1 MSQLDEF
8 NQNNL
13 LFKRFQGVIQ
23 TNIINPNSFNNEFG
37 KPSLVNT
44 YNDTIFSSNVSRDL
58 SSNTTVL
65 NLTLQLPG
73 APSVIDTSANSWQT
87 CIYGE
92 YADLKTADN
101 IAITNLK
108 FYQKVFLKS
117 ISSGPYAWW
126 LIDPSNALQFTTNNL
141 LKDMIPFSYGT
152 TGATYSPVVWYY
164 TGAVPTPGATAQDAE
179 NLAND
184 PNNWTPDFNQNSTP
198 LYWLVDY
205 ASGVLQFYAQA
216 DSNGHITTTST
227 GNKIKPTTPNNY
239 IGGKPDPTSVP
250 RISFIKYIGDKG
262 AAPIGGGGSDI
273 SGVDI
278 SNIQI
283 NLEKLNRM
291 ILPDGYVDISGTDYD
306 LCGNEVVRTYY
317 TYNRAQ
323 MFVGYDNLPIL
334 DGSAVDHS
342 QDPSHN
348 NIKYELDVSGNFFI
362 DGNIDLSY
370 NKIRDVSSIIFIE
383 NIDILTF
390 DSSWNKSIYIGN
402 LDENTNDFSGNRILV
417 GSERYPIHIGYN
429 AGPKDLSGN
438 TIAIGRE
445 AGANIQFANS
455 IAIGREAGQNQHA
468 NSIAIGRNAGLDQS
482 ANSIAI
488 GRDAGQNQED
498 NTIAIGKNAGVDQ
511 SANSIIL
518 NAQSN
523 NASLNSNSSGLYV
536 APIRGPIPDTHLLYY
551 DNNSKEITYGNW
563 KVSGDLDL
571 SCNNIIDVSNIYFCN
586 TSAILAPGSGDLKL
600 ATNTT
605 TTTSVNHIT
614 CKAGSVP
621 QVGIGNNNPQFTLD
635 VSGDSNLSQNA
646 FVSKNPT
653 QSEIIV
659 DKNLYARNTN
669 LIDTLKINFDTFF
682 FGIWIPM
689 IQANL
694 TGSYTSFSTGQNYTL
709 SQPNPGK
716 PAATPTFSSAW
727 GPSVIPIAYLDINQ
741 NYISTPF
748 DPIPTQSQNKERPYI
763 ANTCAY
769 FTIKFA
775 QPYDKNFTNNIIDWE
790 LASLYYNPNP
800 PPQGTFKAGYG
811 AITHQ
816 TITFMAGYTD
826 NFKRFPGDDK
836 RKPKP
841 FIKVLSTNI
850 PNLKTLTGITTPD
863 GITAID
869 LFQATSELTSY
880 GFTPTTPKI
889 GGLVRIIIAE
899 SCPGIP
905 ADKEIRNK
913 AWLFLEQQ
921 WNVEPWQLVLPPPL
935 LPVDNSKFIQSLLGD
950 HIIDIRMYAN
960 NLGDLN
966 QSRSPPFINQFN
978 TDWQLVTEND
988 LLPTEKFSWEKFVL
1002 PMGNYANPPVF
1013 NTPTIVPVTDVS
1025 FTLMVGGTECPN
1037 PLTGVLD
1044 GIYPPIYS
1052 GANLWEVW
1060 LNLKDWPYG
1069 ITTTE
1074 EVFEN
1079 DADFY
1084 GSVDISGNLTVDG
1097 IIGPDITCN
1106 NLDALNSIDVGPNQ
1120 KLTLTEN
1127 NIVSTVIAQSW
1138 APNPGGSGSFNPGLE
1153 FEAENFYFDCTSQ
1166 TTTRGFIISL
1176 AQPNSDSIFR
1186 IVDNNNNYQANSGLP
1201 PLFQVE
1207 GSGLATTQSLHPWVD
1222 MCYNIGISSGTF
1234 NRRYKTLYVGN
1245 IDANENVDIS
1255 GNLTVDGNTILNG
1268 NVNIKDLS
1276 ATNIDISNNLNVSGH
1291 TLVTDLSATNI
1302 DVSNNLNVE
1311 GLITG
1316 VGGTVFVEYR
1326 DYTADIIAGT
1336 SNWYCIARTK
1346 DTNSGGG
1353 ADNARGLFIL
1363 DDNTSGRRQQ
1373 IIFYAGTSYSRG
1385 NYINVIANNWYG
1397 STPTIT
1403 KLKLETGGIYDGTN
1417 LYIYRQSTTVAD
1429 SVYVRLYENTR
1440 ISNTGG
1446 EWELTATPIPGLTTT
1461 SVELDLTY
1469 NPNNHRANAVSSLDT
1484 LLYSDFIVKPP
1495 NNDSNNVIDVDR
1507 EAIRVNYGG
1516 YDYTG
1521 GTGIIGTPTPRDRVI
1536 IDLKAGSTQYGLN
1549 VADSGSVI
1557 KTLGGIK
1564 ILPLQSNANG
1574 APPNYAAPGWGA
1586 SLFLGEWGWGNQSW
1600 NNSLTKRLSQRTN
1613 DQNRP
1618 GSGNVYCNAIRQNI
1632 VYSDSNTQG
1641 PTWNA
1646 GYQGFSA
1653 SSMYYNQGD
1662 IRYIIVDPR
1671 QGSNNYATVTLPAI
1685 QSPMLGQA
1693 ITVARTMVPDNFA
1706 NYNAGLLVKASTGDR
1721 INCPH
1726 SIFID
1731 DNAFGGISI
1740 DPHNVMGNTPNPG
1753 FDLPTPYKG
1762 NEICSV
1768 TLVASQNGYYNTN
1781 TNGTSGGQQITTQ
1794 FVWQFI
1800 SSGSPGI

>member
-1 MSQLDEF
+1 MSLLDEF

-73 APSVIDTSANSWQT
+73 APSVIDTSVNSWQT

-164 TGAVPTPGATAQDAE
+164 NGSQPTTATQAE
-179 NLAND
+179 SFAND

-216 DSNGHITTTST
+216 DTNGHIST
-227 GNKIKPTTPNNY
+227 INGNKIKPTTPNNY

-273 SGVDI
+273 SGIDI

-283 NLEKLNRM
+283 NLEKLDRM

-370 NKIRDVSSIIFIE
+370 NKIRDVSSIIFRE

-417 GSERYPIHIGYN
+417 GSDRYPIHIGYN

-482 ANSIAI
+482 ANAIAI

-523 NASLNSNSSGLYV
+523 NASLNSNSSGLYI

-682 FGIWIPM
+682 FEIWYPM
-689 IQANL
+689 IEANL
-694 TGSYTSFSTGQNYTL
+694 TGTYTNPSTGQNYTL

-716 PAATPTFSSAW
+716 PAAIPTFSSAW

-748 DPIPTQSQNKERPYI
+748 E
-763 ANTCAY
+763 
-769 FTIKFA
+769 
-775 QPYDKNFTNNIIDWE
+775 
-790 LASLYYNPNP
+790 
-800 PPQGTFKAGYG
+800 
-811 AITHQ
+811 
-816 TITFMAGYTD
+816 
-826 NFKRFPGDDK
+826 
-836 RKPKP
+836 
-841 FIKVLSTNI
+841 
-850 PNLKTLTGITTPD
+850 
-863 GITAID
+863 
-869 LFQATSELTSY
+869 
-880 GFTPTTPKI
+880 
-889 GGLVRIIIAE
+889 
-899 SCPGIP
+899 
-905 ADKEIRNK
+905 
-913 AWLFLEQQ
+913 
-921 WNVEPWQLVLPPPL
+921 
-935 LPVDNSKFIQSLLGD
+935 
-950 HIIDIRMYAN
+950 
-960 NLGDLN
+960 
-966 QSRSPPFINQFN
+966 
-978 TDWQLVTEND
+978 
-988 LLPTEKFSWEKFVL
+988 
-1002 PMGNYANPPVF
+1002 
-1013 NTPTIVPVTDVS
+1013 
-1025 FTLMVGGTECPN
+1025 
-1037 PLTGVLD
+1037 
-1044 GIYPPIYS
+1044 
-1052 GANLWEVW
+1052 
-1060 LNLKDWPYG
+1060 
-1069 ITTTE
+1069 
-1074 EVFEN
+1074 
-1079 DADFY
+1079 
-1084 GSVDISGNLTVDG
+1084 
-1097 IIGPDITCN
+1097 
-1106 NLDALNSIDVGPNQ
+1106 
-1120 KLTLTEN
+1120 
-1127 NIVSTVIAQSW
+1127 
-1138 APNPGGSGSFNPGLE
+1138 
-1153 FEAENFYFDCTSQ
+1153 
-1166 TTTRGFIISL
+1166 
-1176 AQPNSDSIFR
+1176 
-1186 IVDNNNNYQANSGLP
+1186 
-1201 PLFQVE
+1201 
-1207 GSGLATTQSLHPWVD
+1207 
-1222 MCYNIGISSGTF
+1222 
-1234 NRRYKTLYVGN
+1234 
-1245 IDANENVDIS
+1245 
-1255 GNLTVDGNTILNG
+1255 
-1268 NVNIKDLS
+1268 
-1276 ATNIDISNNLNVSGH
+1276 
-1291 TLVTDLSATNI
+1291 
-1302 DVSNNLNVE
+1302 
-1311 GLITG
+1311 
-1316 VGGTVFVEYR
+1316 
-1326 DYTADIIAGT
+1326 
-1336 SNWYCIARTK
+1336 
-1346 DTNSGGG
+1346 
-1353 ADNARGLFIL
+1353 
-1363 DDNTSGRRQQ
+1363 
-1373 IIFYAGTSYSRG
+1373 
-1385 NYINVIANNWYG
+1385 
-1397 STPTIT
+1397 
-1403 KLKLETGGIYDGTN
+1403 
-1417 LYIYRQSTTVAD
+1417 
-1429 SVYVRLYENTR
+1429 
-1440 ISNTGG
+1440 
-1446 EWELTATPIPGLTTT
+1446 
-1461 SVELDLTY
+1461 
-1469 NPNNHRANAVSSLDT
+1469 
-1484 LLYSDFIVKPP
+1484 
-1495 NNDSNNVIDVDR
+1495 
-1507 EAIRVNYGG
+1507 
-1516 YDYTG
+1516 
-1521 GTGIIGTPTPRDRVI
+1521 
-1536 IDLKAGSTQYGLN
+1536 
-1549 VADSGSVI
+1549 
-1557 KTLGGIK
+1557 
-1564 ILPLQSNANG
+1564 
-1574 APPNYAAPGWGA
+1574 
-1586 SLFLGEWGWGNQSW
+1586 
-1600 NNSLTKRLSQRTN
+1600 
-1613 DQNRP
+1613 
-1618 GSGNVYCNAIRQNI
+1618 
-1632 VYSDSNTQG
+1632 
-1641 PTWNA
+1641 
-1646 GYQGFSA
+1646 
-1653 SSMYYNQGD
+1653 
-1662 IRYIIVDPR
+1662 
-1671 QGSNNYATVTLPAI
+1671 
-1685 QSPMLGQA
+1685 
-1693 ITVARTMVPDNFA
+1693 
-1706 NYNAGLLVKASTGDR
+1706 
-1721 INCPH
+1721 
-1726 SIFID
+1726 
-1731 DNAFGGISI
+1731 
-1740 DPHNVMGNTPNPG
+1740 
-1753 FDLPTPYKG
+1753 
-1762 NEICSV
+1762 
-1768 TLVASQNGYYNTN
+1768 
-1781 TNGTSGGQQITTQ
+1781 
-1794 FVWQFI
+1794 
-1800 SSGSPGI
+1800 